1 MLFNSWLTVKR
12 KFSWSYIFFLVFF
25 IYRRILIIRYLGY
38 RVGLNRKWNKI
49 AKCEVRWFNYKKGY
63 GFLSQE
69 GKEDSD
75 IFVHISAV
83 KDSDVKR
90 LEKGQI
96 VEYDI
101 QEQDNG
107 KSAAA
112 NIKIL
117 QEAPEESKEG

>member
-1 MLFNSWLTVKR
+1 M
-12 KFSWSYIFFLVFF
+12 
-25 IYRRILIIRYLGY
+25 
-38 RVGLNRKWNKI
+38 
-49 AKCEVRWFNYKKGY
+49 AKGEVRWFNYKKGY

-69 GKEDSD
+69 GKEDND

-83 KDSDVKR
+83 KESDVKR

-107 KSAAA
+107 KSSAA

-117 QEAPEESKEG
+117 QEAPPEAKEEAKEK

>member
-1 MLFNSWLTVKR
+1 M
-12 KFSWSYIFFLVFF
+12 
-25 IYRRILIIRYLGY
+25 
-38 RVGLNRKWNKI
+38 
-49 AKCEVRWFNYKKGY
+49 
-63 GFLSQE
+63 
-69 GKEDSD
+69 
-75 IFVHISAV
+75 
-83 KDSDVKR
+83 KR

>member
-1 MLFNSWLTVKR
+1 M
-12 KFSWSYIFFLVFF
+12 
-25 IYRRILIIRYLGY
+25 
-38 RVGLNRKWNKI
+38 
-49 AKCEVRWFNYKKGY
+49 AKGEVRWFNYKKGY

-69 GKEDSD
+69 GKEDND

-83 KDSDVKR
+83 KESDVKR

-107 KSAAA
+107 KSSAA

-117 QEAPEESKEG
+117 QEAPPEAKEDAKE

>member
-1 MLFNSWLTVKR
+1 M
-12 KFSWSYIFFLVFF
+12 
-25 IYRRILIIRYLGY
+25 
-38 RVGLNRKWNKI
+38 
-49 AKCEVRWFNYKKGY
+49 AKGEVRWFNYKKGY

-83 KDSDVKR
+83 KESEVKR

-117 QEAPEESKEG
+117 QEAPAEANDDTKEEQDN

>member
-1 MLFNSWLTVKR
+1 MKLGG
-12 KFSWSYIFFLVFF
+12 
-25 IYRRILIIRYLGY
+25 LI
-38 RVGLNRKWNKI
+38 
-49 AKCEVRWFNYKKGY
+49 KKGY

-83 KDSDVKR
+83 KESDVKR

-107 KSAAA
+107 KSSAA

-117 QEAPEESKEG
+117 QEAPPEAKEDDKEK

>member
-1 MLFNSWLTVKR
+1 MKLDGSIIKKVM
-12 KFSWSYIFFLVFF
+12 VFF
-25 IYRRILIIRYLGY
+25 SGR
-38 RVGLNRKWNKI
+38 
-49 AKCEVRWFNYKKGY
+49 
-63 GFLSQE
+63 
-69 GKEDSD
+69 KEDSD

-117 QEAPEESKEG
+117 QEAPNDANDDAKESQDSKKTIYFLQ

>member
-1 MLFNSWLTVKR
+1 M
-12 KFSWSYIFFLVFF
+12 
-25 IYRRILIIRYLGY
+25 
-38 RVGLNRKWNKI
+38 
-49 AKCEVRWFNYKKGY
+49 AKGEVRWFNYKKGY

-83 KDSDVKR
+83 KESEVKR

-101 QEQDNG
+101 QEQDNAA
-107 KSAAA
+107 SAAA

-117 QEAPEESKEG
+117 QEAPAEAKDDANEKQDN

>member
-1 MLFNSWLTVKR
+1 M
-12 KFSWSYIFFLVFF
+12 
-25 IYRRILIIRYLGY
+25 
-38 RVGLNRKWNKI
+38 
-49 AKCEVRWFNYKKGY
+49 AKGEVRWFNYKKGY

-83 KDSDVKR
+83 KESDVKR

-96 VEYDI
+96 VEYEI

-112 NIKIL
+112 NIKVL
-117 QEAPEESKEG
+117 QEAPAEAKDDDKEEQDE

>member
-1 MLFNSWLTVKR
+1 MKLGGLT
-12 KFSWSYIFFLVFF
+12 I
-25 IYRRILIIRYLGY
+25 
-38 RVGLNRKWNKI
+38 
-49 AKCEVRWFNYKKGY
+49 KKGY

-107 KSAAA
+107 KVLLQ
-112 NIKIL
+112 IL
-117 QEAPEESKEG
+117 KYFKKLQKSLKKFNLYIYFLILDQLKTIVLLLFIMIDVVYAS

>member
-1 MLFNSWLTVKR
+1 M
-12 KFSWSYIFFLVFF
+12 
-25 IYRRILIIRYLGY
+25 
-38 RVGLNRKWNKI
+38 
-49 AKCEVRWFNYKKGY
+49 AKGEVRWFNYKKGY

-83 KDSDVKR
+83 KESDVKR

-96 VEYDI
+96 VEYEI

-117 QEAPEESKEG
+117 QEAPAEAKEEDKEEQAEE

>member
-1 MLFNSWLTVKR
+1 M
-12 KFSWSYIFFLVFF
+12 
-25 IYRRILIIRYLGY
+25 
-38 RVGLNRKWNKI
+38 
-49 AKCEVRWFNYKKGY
+49 AKGEVRWFNYKKGY

-69 GKEDSD
+69 GKEDND

-83 KDSDVKR
+83 KESDVKR

-107 KSAAA
+107 KSSAA

-117 QEAPEESKEG
+117 QEAPAEAKEDSKE

>member
-1 MLFNSWLTVKR
+1 M
-12 KFSWSYIFFLVFF
+12 
-25 IYRRILIIRYLGY
+25 
-38 RVGLNRKWNKI
+38 
-49 AKCEVRWFNYKKGY
+49 AKGEVRWFNYKKGY

-83 KDSDVKR
+83 KDSDVRR

-117 QEAPEESKEG
+117 QEAPADANDDEKESQDE

>member
-1 MLFNSWLTVKR
+1 M
-12 KFSWSYIFFLVFF
+12 
-25 IYRRILIIRYLGY
+25 
-38 RVGLNRKWNKI
+38 
-49 AKCEVRWFNYKKGY
+49 AKGEVRWFNYKKGY

-83 KDSDVKR
+83 KESDVKR

-107 KSAAA
+107 KSSAA

-117 QEAPEESKEG
+117 QEAPPEAKEDAKEK